1 MIVLAIA
8 DSALILTVELLSGLA
23 DIEHE
28 LLLLLLLLFTLILP
42 LLFNRHF

>member
-28 LLLLLLLLFTLILP
+28 LLLLLLLLITLILP